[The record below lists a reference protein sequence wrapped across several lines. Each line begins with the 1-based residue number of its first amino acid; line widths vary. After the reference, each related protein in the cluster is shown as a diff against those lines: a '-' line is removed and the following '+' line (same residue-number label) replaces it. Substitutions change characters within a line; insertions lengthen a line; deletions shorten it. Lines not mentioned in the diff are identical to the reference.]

1 MRRIMLFTIAWLA
14 PFAGLPPVLSGQ
26 PAQVMDEIPTRP
38 DTTVL
43 SPASTVPSRPD
54 TSSNA
59 YIHEDWDYFAE
70 RLRNEFLALGE
81 KQYRRGDYQSAVM
94 DYYNFLYHFPDDDL
108 LPLVHYRIGRSYEQ
122 LREFGLAAEQYRLV
136 RDDNNAD
143 PRVKVVCLRQL
154 ARMDF
159 ETGDYQ
165 AVLSLPDIEDPYL
178 LVLRGFASL
187 TLDDWE
193 QAGPLIRRAYEYYP
207 ARGRVLLDSLLSEID
222 RIPNLDYYRTWKRSS
237 LGLLP
242 GGGLFYL
249 RQGGEGLGYAAS
261 VGSLGLS
268 ALLADGWYRYLLG
281 AGAGGLYMW
290 SFRAASREMAAANQ
304 DRLDRHLAGIRQTFP
319 LDLFWSFAHP
329 AIF

>member
-1 MRRIMLFTIAWLA
+1 MLFTVVWLA
-14 PFAGLPPVLSGQ
+14 PFARLAPLLA
-26 PAQVMDEIPTRP
+26 AQADQTVEELPTRP
-38 DTTVL
+38 DTTAL
-43 SPASTVPSRPD
+43 NTASPVFGGPD

-81 KQYRRGDYQSAVM
+81 KKYRRGEYQSAVV
-94 DYYNFLYHFPDDDL
+94 DYYNFLYHFPEDEL
-108 LPLVHYRIGRSYEQ
+108 LPLVHYRIGRSYERLQ
-122 LREFGLAAEQYRLV
+122 EFGLAAEQYRIV
-136 RDDNNAD
+136 RDDSTAD

-159 ETGDYQ
+159 EIGDYQ
-165 AVLSLPDIEDPYL
+165 AVRSLPDIEDPYL

-187 TLDDWE
+187 TLQDWE
-193 QAGPLIRRAYEYYP
+193 QAGPLIKRAYEYYP
-207 ARGRVLLDSLLSEID
+207 ARGRVLLDSLLTEID
-222 RIPNLDYYRTWKRSS
+222 RIPELDYYRTWKRST

-268 ALLADGWYRYLLG
+268 ALWAEGWCRYLLG
-281 AGAGGLYMW
+281 TGAGGLYVW

-304 DRLDRHLAGIRQTFP
+304 DRLERHLAGIRQTFP
-319 LDLFWSFAHP
+319 LDIFWSFAHP
-329 AIF
+329 AIY